1 MTSQKNCTTTASI
14 VTSASTA
21 AHASSSSISTSNAI
35 GTSSHIPS
43 ALTVS
48 SRILRSPSHESFSTD
63 LSLISIS
70 VSSMASEATSVL
82 NRSSCSLLTKT
93 MEDKL
98 GNLMLK
104 DSKKNRSST
113 LTEKWSE
120 SNDLIRNCATLSAA
134 LGIHKSFS
142 TTDIYQLPSDQHN
155 LGGRLSTSELALTP
169 FQKAGYLFD
178 HPRLDHTS
186 RSYSTW
192 VAVGELASTSQL
204 PSPHGGQS
212 SNQVPTIC
220 NATPT
225 PSFTVSDLIS
235 SVNKKIRQNY
245 IRRRLYNTYR
255 AIERLSQSEFNLDR
269 LEAAAFAANN
279 FSNPGPTELV
289 VPTTHA
295 SASPVGGKSVNLDSS
310 PVATGSASPSATP
323 MISAAAP
330 QSKKSSSSGKS
341 NAKKNLTFL
350 DIESERGKPLS
361 KYERHMLIFNWL
373 HTIDDSPME
382 IEN

>member
-1 MTSQKNCTTTASI
+1 MTSPKNCISTTNI
-14 VTSASTA
+14 VTSATTA
-21 AHASSSSISTSNAI
+21 AHSSCTGSISTANTIS
-35 GTSSHIPS
+35 TSQHIPS

-70 VSSMASEATSVL
+70 VS
-82 NRSSCSLLTKT
+82 
-93 MEDKL
+93 
-98 GNLMLK
+98 
-104 DSKKNRSST
+104 SST

-220 NATPT
+220 NTTPT

-310 PVATGSASPSATP
+310 PLATGSVSPSATP
-323 MISAAAP
+323 VLVAAQPA
-330 QSKKSSSSGKS
+330 KKSSSSSSKS
-341 NAKKNLTFL
+341 SAKKNLTFL

>member
-1 MTSQKNCTTTASI
+1 MTSPKTCPAI
-14 VTSASTA
+14 VTS
-21 AHASSSSISTSNAI
+21 SSSSNTASANLVAANNFQQ
-35 GTSSHIPS
+35 GVPS

-48 SRILRSPSHESFSTD
+48 HRILRSPSHESFSTD

-98 GNLMLK
+98 GNLLIK
-104 DSKKNRSST
+104 DAKKNRSST
-113 LTEKWSE
+113 ITERWTE
-120 SNDLIRNCATLSAA
+120 SNDMIRNCATLSAA

-155 LGGRLSTSELALTP
+155 IGGRLSTSELALTS

-220 NATPT
+220 NSTPT

-245 IRRRLYNTYR
+245 IRRRLYTTYR

-269 LEAAAFAANN
+269 LEAAAFAASN
-279 FSNPGPTELV
+279 FSNPGPTELL

-295 SASPVGGKSVNLDSS
+295 SASPISGKSANVESS
-310 PVATGSASPSATP
+310 PVTTGSASPAAAGTS
-323 MISAAAP
+323 SAA
-330 QSKKSSSSGKS
+330 KKSSSKS
-341 NAKKNLTFL
+341 KKNLTFL

-373 HTIDDSPME
+373 HTIDDAPLE

>member
-1 MTSQKNCTTTASI
+1 MTSPKNFATLS
-14 VTSASTA
+14 TSSNSNSNNATGSSLTSGA
-21 AHASSSSISTSNAI
+21 TSSSTTINQ
-35 GTSSHIPS
+35 IPS

-48 SRILRSPSHESFSTD
+48 NRILRSPSHESFSTD

-70 VSSMASEATSVL
+70 VSSMTSEATSVL

-98 GNLMLK
+98 GNLLLK
-104 DSKKNRSST
+104 DAKKNRSST

-169 FQKAGYLFD
+169 FQKAGYLFE

-220 NATPT
+220 NSTPT

-245 IRRRLYNTYR
+245 IRRRLYTTYR

-295 SASPVGGKSVNLDSS
+295 SASPIGGKSANIDTS
-310 PVATGSASPSATP
+310 PITTSSASPSP
-323 MISAAAP
+323 DPSAALH
-330 QSKKSSSSGKS
+330 SKKSSSKS
-341 NAKKNLTFL
+341 HHPKKNLTFL

-373 HTIDDSPME
+373 HTIDDSPIE
-382 IEN
+382 IDN

>member
-1 MTSQKNCTTTASI
+1 MTSPKNCITTASI
-14 VTSASTA
+14 VTGATA
-21 AHASSSSISTSNAI
+21 AATAATSSTSS
-35 GTSSHIPS
+35 TSQIPS

-48 SRILRSPSHESFSTD
+48 NRILRSPSHESFSTD

-98 GNLMLK
+98 LLK
-104 DSKKNRSST
+104 DARKNRSST

-142 TTDIYQLPSDQHN
+142 TTDIYQLPSDQNN

-169 FQKAGYLFD
+169 FQKAGYLFE

-220 NATPT
+220 NSTPT

-245 IRRRLYNTYR
+245 IQRRLYNTYR

-310 PVATGSASPSATP
+310 PLATGSASPSATP
-323 MISAAAP
+323 MVTSM
-330 QSKKSSSSGKS
+330 QSKKSSSKS

-373 HTIDDSPME
+373 HTIDDAPIE
-382 IEN
+382 IDN

>member
-1 MTSQKNCTTTASI
+1 MTSPKNLAALS
-14 VTSASTA
+14 TSHNSHNNT
-21 AHASSSSISTSNAI
+21 SSITS
-35 GTSSHIPS
+35 GTNSSNQIPS

-48 SRILRSPSHESFSTD
+48 NRILRSPSHESFSTD

-70 VSSMASEATSVL
+70 VSSMTSDATSVL

-98 GNLMLK
+98 GNLLLK
-104 DSKKNRSST
+104 DAKKNRSST

-169 FQKAGYLFD
+169 FQKAGYLFE

-220 NATPT
+220 NSTPT

-245 IRRRLYNTYR
+245 IRRRLYTTYR

-295 SASPVGGKSVNLDSS
+295 SASPIGGKSANIDVS
-310 PVATGSASPSATP
+310 PVATSSASPSP
-323 MISAAAP
+323 DPSAALH
-330 QSKKSSSSGKS
+330 SKKSTSKS
-341 NAKKNLTFL
+341 HHAKKNLTFL

-373 HTIDDSPME
+373 HTIDDAPIE
-382 IEN
+382 IDN

>member
-1 MTSQKNCTTTASI
+1 MTSPKSCTTSIVTTTATSI
-14 VTSASTA
+14 
-21 AHASSSSISTSNAI
+21 SSSNKPTTVA
-35 GTSSHIPS
+35 TQAPAIPS

-70 VSSMASEATSVL
+70 VSSMTSEATSVL
-82 NRSSCSLLTKT
+82 NRSSCGLLTKT
-93 MEDKL
+93 MEEKL
-98 GNLMLK
+98 GNLLLK
-104 DSKKNRSST
+104 DAKKNRSST
-113 LTEKWSE
+113 LTEKWGE

-155 LGGRLSTSELALTP
+155 LGGRLSTSEIALTP

-220 NATPT
+220 NSTPT

-245 IRRRLYNTYR
+245 IRRRLYTTYR

-279 FSNPGPTELV
+279 ANNPGPTELI

-295 SASPVGGKSVNLDSS
+295 SASPIGGKSSS
-310 PVATGSASPSATP
+310 PAATGSTSPCLVPGSAL
-323 MISAAAP
+323 SSS
-330 QSKKSSSSGKS
+330 QSKKSASGKS
-341 NAKKNLTFL
+341 SAKKNLTFL
-350 DIESERGKPLS
+350 DIENERGKPLS

-373 HTIDDSPME
+373 HTIDDAPIE
-382 IEN
+382 IDN

>member
-1 MTSQKNCTTTASI
+1 MTSPKNCISTTSI
-14 VTSASTA
+14 VTSATTTA
-21 AHASSSSISTSNAI
+21 AHTTGSSTANNISTSQ
-35 GTSSHIPS
+35 HIPS

-82 NRSSCSLLTKT
+82 NRSSSSLLTKT

-98 GNLMLK
+98 GNLMQK
-104 DSKKNRSST
+104 DARKNRSST

-220 NATPT
+220 NTTPT

-310 PVATGSASPSATP
+310 PVATGSVSPSATP
-323 MISAAAP
+323 VLVATQSA
-330 QSKKSSSSGKS
+330 KKPSSSSSKS
-341 NAKKNLTFL
+341 SAKKNLTFL

>member
-1 MTSQKNCTTTASI
+1 MTSPKNCTNLATGAPIGSGN
-14 VTSASTA
+14 
-21 AHASSSSISTSNAI
+21 SNQ
-35 GTSSHIPS
+35 IPS
-43 ALTVS
+43 ALAVAN
-48 SRILRSPSHESFSTD
+48 RILRSPSHESFSTD

-98 GNLMLK
+98 SNLLLK
-104 DSKKNRSST
+104 DAKRNRSST

-220 NATPT
+220 NTTPT

-245 IRRRLYNTYR
+245 IRRRLYTTYR

-279 FSNPGPTELV
+279 FSSPGPTELI
-289 VPTTHA
+289 VPNTHA
-295 SASPVGGKSVNLDSS
+295 SASPIAGKSANLDSH
-310 PVATGSASPSATP
+310 PVATSSASP
-323 MISAAAP
+323 AAVHARKP
-330 QSKKSSSSGKS
+330 SSSGKS
-341 NAKKNLTFL
+341 HAKKNLTFL

-373 HTIDDSPME
+373 HTIDDSPIE
-382 IEN
+382 IDN

>member
-1 MTSQKNCTTTASI
+1 MTSPKNCISTTSI
-14 VTSASTA
+14 VTSAPTTATNSCTASTA
-21 AHASSSSISTSNAI
+21 NTISTSQ
-35 GTSSHIPS
+35 IPS

-82 NRSSCSLLTKT
+82 NRSSSCLLTKT

-98 GNLMLK
+98 GNLMQK
-104 DSKKNRSST
+104 DAKKNRSST

-192 VAVGELASTSQL
+192 VAVGELATTSQL

-220 NATPT
+220 NTTPT

-310 PVATGSASPSATP
+310 PVATGSVSPAVTP
-323 MISAAAP
+323 APMAAP
-330 QSKKSSSSGKS
+330 SSKKYSSSHKS
-341 NAKKNLTFL
+341 SAKKNLTFL

-373 HTIDDSPME
+373 HTIDDSPAE

>member
-1 MTSQKNCTTTASI
+1 MTSPKNCTTLATSTSI
-14 VTSASTA
+14 G
-21 AHASSSSISTSNAI
+21 SSSNTNQ
-35 GTSSHIPS
+35 IPS
-43 ALTVS
+43 ALSVS
-48 SRILRSPSHESFSTD
+48 NRILRSPSHESFSTD

-98 GNLMLK
+98 LLK
-104 DSKKNRSST
+104 DAKRNRSST

-220 NATPT
+220 NTTPT

-245 IRRRLYNTYR
+245 IRRRLYTTYR

-279 FSNPGPTELV
+279 FSSPGPTELI

-295 SASPVGGKSVNLDSS
+295 SASPIGGKSANLDSNPIATSSIS
-310 PVATGSASPSATP
+310 PATVQAR
-323 MISAAAP
+323 
-330 QSKKSSSSGKS
+330 KSSSSSKS
-341 NAKKNLTFL
+341 HAKKNLTFL

-373 HTIDDSPME
+373 HTIDDAPIE
-382 IEN
+382 IDN